1 MPLNPLTNFEIQ
13 KYYQNK
19 PKFNVYSRHN
29 LPKIKDETYIIN
41 FGEFK
46 SIETHWLA
54 LYVSINNIMYFGV
67 KRIAKQIEKFLRNK
81 NIITNI
87 YKIQA
92 FNSIMYG
99 YFCIGFIDF
108 MLNGKSFLD
117 YRNLFSPNNYEKND
131 KTILKYFQ

>member
-1 MPLNPLTNFEIQ
+1 MLLNPSTNFEIQ

-46 SIETHWLA
+46 SIETDWLA
-54 LYVSINNIMYFGV
+54 LYVSSNNIMYFGV

-108 MLNGKSFLD
+108 MLNGKSFLH

>member
-1 MPLNPLTNFEIQ
+1 MLLNPLTNFEIQ

-54 LYVSINNIMYFGV
+54 LYVSSNNIMYFGV

-117 YRNLFSPNNYEKND
+117 YKNLFSPNNYEKND

>member
-54 LYVSINNIMYFGV
+54 LYVSSNNIMYFGV

-81 NIITNI
+81 NVITNI

-108 MLNGKSFLD
+108 MLNGKSLLK
-117 YRNLFSPNNYEKND
+117 YTNLFFLKKNI
-131 KTILKYFQ
+131 KRMTK

>member
-1 MPLNPLTNFEIQ
+1 MLLNPLTNFEIQ

-54 LYVSINNIMYFGV
+54 LYVSSNNIMYFGV

-81 NIITNI
+81 NVITNI

-108 MLNGKSFLD
+108 MLNGKSFLH

>member
-1 MPLNPLTNFEIQ
+1 MLLNPLTNFEIQ

-46 SIETHWLA
+46 SIETDWLA
-54 LYVSINNIMYFGV
+54 LYVSSNNIMYFGV

-81 NIITNI
+81 NVITNI

-117 YRNLFSPNNYEKND
+117 YKNLFSPNNSEKND

>member
-13 KYYQNK
+13 KCYQNK

-54 LYVSINNIMYFGV
+54 LYVSSNNIMYFGV

-117 YRNLFSPNNYEKND
+117 YKNLFSPNNSEKND